1 MIYRTR
7 AIQEILRTERDYVND
22 TLDTLVGVI
31 KLIING

>member
-1 MIYRTR
+1 MFYRTQ
-7 AIQEILRTERDYVND
+7 AIQEILRTERDYFNE